1 MLLKQWP
8 TVTPEVALQLLDCS
22 YTDLKIRQFAVHCL
36 ETGMTDDKIQQYLL
50 QLVQVK
56 KSFAVCRKWDG
67 IIYDTNLS
75 HDVTSGSDITP
86 CNKIDKPQVVFRFCN
101 DYYNVS

>member
-50 QLVQVK
+50 QLVQVRK
-56 KSFAVCRKWDG
+56 VLQFAGNGMD
-67 IIYDTNLS
+67 
-75 HDVTSGSDITP
+75 
-86 CNKIDKPQVVFRFCN
+86 
-101 DYYNVS
+101 